1 MFPPSSLLLGPSESY
16 LAMHIFGYRIDSLV
30 KAENSAVVDVDKD
43 SDLTGA
49 NVSSTSLWILDLI

>member
-1 MFPPSSLLLGPSESY
+1 
-16 LAMHIFGYRIDSLV
+16 MHVFGRRIDSLV

-49 NVSSTSLWILDLI
+49 NVSSTSL

>member
-1 MFPPSSLLLGPSESY
+1 MFPPSTLLLGPSESY
-16 LAMHIFGYRIDSLV
+16 LALHIFGYRIDSLV

-49 NVSSTSLWILDLI
+49 NVSSTSL